1 MKYAVFD
8 NGIAVDV
15 FKVDPYTIFAPSYAN
30 RFVEVPDEV
39 DVHWRQVDEGFEPPP
54 PPNPVPAEVTMR
66 QARLA
71 LLGAGKLALVAPAIA
86 ALPEPQRSAAQI
98 EWEYSATV
106 ERNRPFVL
114 TLGAALGLSA
124 AQLDQLFI
132 VAATL

>member
-1 MKYAVFD
+1 MGDHLMAR
-8 NGIAVDV
+8 
-15 FKVDPYTIFAPSYAN
+15 FAIIKDGVTVNIVQAEAD
-30 RFVEVPDEV
+30 FAAAQG
-39 DVHWRQVDEGFEPPP
+39 W
-54 PPNPVPAEVTMR
+54 VPATTDHVIGQGGTPTVPVEVTMR

-71 LLGAGKLALVAPAIA
+71 LLGSGKLALVAPAID
-86 ALPEPQRSAAQI
+86 ALPEPQRTAAQI
-98 EWEYSATV
+98 EWEYSAMV